1 MYLPVWNV
9 VNCLSQTPVLVLC
22 RLPAEDHPDGRF
34 LDSVEWHSPLTP
46 ASRQS
51 RHTVHDL
58 RSPQALLPT
67 SVPHN
72 SQYHCLLQD
81 KKQFELICC
90 TGYSDLWIIFSSCFL
105 SKNVPHNSQY
115 HRSSED
121 KKQFEL
127 ICCTSYAGLWNIF
140 SSCFSLRGACGS
152 SCSDKSDHY
161 TILMQTSH
169 TIGCYTFS
177 LQKLRWIWRLL
188 MWALILHASCGFCF
202 V

>member
-90 TGYSDLWIIFSSCFL
+90 T
-105 SKNVPHNSQY
+105 
-115 HRSSED
+115 
-121 KKQFEL
+121 
-127 ICCTSYAGLWNIF
+127 SYAGLWNIF

-177 LQKLRWIWRLL
+177 LQKLKWIWRLL